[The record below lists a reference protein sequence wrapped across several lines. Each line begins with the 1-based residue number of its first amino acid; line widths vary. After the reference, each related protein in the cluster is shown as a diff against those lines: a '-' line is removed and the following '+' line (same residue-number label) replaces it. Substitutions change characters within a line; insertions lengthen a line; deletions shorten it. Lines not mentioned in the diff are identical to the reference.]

1 MSSNNDP
8 RTRMRRTPRLTM
20 RPRGTAGLY
29 VGAGVVGATVGL
41 IAGHLVSYLVGFV
54 PQADPISKSFRSVLL
69 YGLQL
74 GVFASCLALALI
86 YATQYRQQRALAVYT
101 AVRTAAYGF
110 FAGAISGALLQTLYN
125 GWSDS
130 RESPSWIIDFVA
142 WILLG
147 ALLGEILA
155 LLGQRTAPKRAIS
168 VGLLAGL
175 LAGLVRWAG
184 SSVGLSAPASS
195 RLGLLLFGATLGLLM
210 FMIRGRDEEP
220 TLEVHWTPQKVT
232 TLGLG
237 GRPVTVGG
245 GADDIVLRG
254 APPKVSTILMENGV
268 IEHIETSTGKRT
280 PLKDGSRLRI
290 GGLVMVVHAPE

>member
-1 MSSNNDP
+1 MSGNNDP
-8 RTRMRRTPRLTM
+8 GSRMRRTPRLMM
-20 RPRGTAGLY
+20 RPRGTAGLH
-29 VGAGVVGATVGL
+29 VGAGLVGATVGL
-41 IAGHLVSYLVGFV
+41 IAGHLVSYLAGFV
-54 PQADPISKSFRSVLL
+54 LQADFISKSFRSVLL

-86 YATQYRQQRALAVYT
+86 YAMQYQQQRALGLHT
-101 AVRTAAYGF
+101 AVQTAAYGF
-110 FAGAISGALLQTLYN
+110 LAGAISGALVQTLYN

-130 RESPSWIIDFVA
+130 RESPSWIIDFAA

-147 ALLGEILA
+147 ALIGGILA
-155 LLGQRTAPKRAIS
+155 LLGQRTATKRAIS
-168 VGLLAGL
+168 AGLLAGL

-184 SSVGLSAPASS
+184 SLVGLSAPALS
-195 RLGLLLFGATLGLLM
+195 RLGLLLLGATLGLLI
-210 FMIRGRDEEP
+210 FMIRRRDEP
-220 TLEVHWTPQKVT
+220 TLEVHWSPQRVT
-232 TLGLG
+232 TVGLS

-254 APPKVSTILMENGV
+254 APPKVSTIVMENGV

-280 PLKDGSRLRI
+280 RLKDGSRLRI